1 MLNKMPDKS
10 FRLYFPIIILFSCLT
25 LQSCYTQIS
34 LQKHSIQSAIADKDR
49 IVNFN
54 YAVVDTFDNDWLPDE
69 GDYYLF
75 RFDLKNINEDKI
87 DRFLNTLYA
96 KGYNITGAWYRPSI
110 TDCEESQSVSHPFR
124 KTLAPVFV
132 LLLSDFDDSIIQ
144 YNFYAVMNK
153 PYIPCPF
160 GVWEFYISQ

>member
-34 LQKHSIQSAIADKDR
+34 LQKHSIQSAITDKDR
-49 IVNFN
+49 TVNFN

-87 DRFLNTLYA
+87 DRFLNMLYA
-96 KGYNITGAWYRPSI
+96 KGYNITGAW
-110 TDCEESQSVSHPFR
+110 
-124 KTLAPVFV
+124 A
-132 LLLSDFDDSIIQ
+132 
-144 YNFYAVMNK
+144 
-153 PYIPCPF
+153 
-160 GVWEFYISQ
+160 